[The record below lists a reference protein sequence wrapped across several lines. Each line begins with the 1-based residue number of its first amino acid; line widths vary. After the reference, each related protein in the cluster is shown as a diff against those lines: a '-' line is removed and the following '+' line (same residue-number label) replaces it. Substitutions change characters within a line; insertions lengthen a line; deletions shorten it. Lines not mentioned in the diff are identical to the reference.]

1 MTIISDSLRQLI
13 LVRFR
18 EFFREP
24 EALFWVYGFPILLA
38 AGLGLAFRDRPA
50 DQIVVG
56 HLPGVAAGMIAGLS
70 ADSGIK
76 LQQFADSAAG
86 AKALRNG
93 RIALLLVPD
102 ATGLR
107 YRYDDT
113 RPDAR
118 IARQHVNDVVQRSAG
133 RREPIVTGD
142 QIVWER
148 GSRYIDFLIPGLIG
162 FNLMG
167 SGIWGTGFTI
177 VDARK
182 RKLLKRLAATPM
194 SRGEF
199 LASFLLS
206 QLALL
211 VVGVTVLLLFGMLV
225 FDVPVRGSFV
235 TLAVLCSLAGVAFV
249 ALGLCIAARP
259 RTQEAA
265 SGLMN
270 LVMLPMWVFSGVFF
284 SSSHF
289 PAVMQPVIKALPL
302 TAANDALRAVMLEG
316 AGPREVFPEIAVLLV
331 WLVLSFGVALKMF
344 RWT

>member
-142 QIVWER
+142 QIVRER

-225 FDVPVRGSFV
+225 FHVPVRGSFV

>member
-1 MTIISDSLRQLI
+1 MISDSLQQLI

-18 EFFREP
+18 DFFREP
-24 EALFWVYGFPILLA
+24 EALFWVYGFPLLLA

-50 DQIVVG
+50 DRIVVG
-56 HLPGVAAGMIAGLS
+56 HLPGVSAQAIAGLS
-70 ADSGIK
+70 ADSGTK
-76 LQQFADSAAG
+76 LEPFADSAAG

-93 RIALLLVPD
+93 QIALLLVPD
-102 ATGLR
+102 STGLR

-118 IARQHVNDVVQRSAG
+118 MARQHVNDVVQRSAG
-133 RREPIVTGD
+133 RTEQVATGD
-142 QIVWER
+142 QIVRER

-194 SRGEF
+194 SRSEY
-199 LASFLLS
+199 LESFLIS
-206 QLALL
+206 QLVLL
-211 VVGVTVLLLFGMLV
+211 VLAVGMLLLFGMLV

-235 TLAVLCSLAGVAFV
+235 TLSVTCAVAGLTFV

-259 RTQEAA
+259 RTVEAA

-302 TAANDALRAVMLEG
+302 SAVNDALRAVMLEG
-316 AGPREVFPEIAVLLV
+316 AGLAGVLPELAVLGV
-331 WLVLSFGVALKMF
+331 WLVLSFALALKLF

>member
-1 MTIISDSLRQLI
+1 MISDSLRQLI
-13 LVRFR
+13 SVRFR

-24 EALFWVYGFPILLA
+24 EALFWVYGFPLLLA

-50 DQIVVG
+50 DRIVVG
-56 HLPGVAAGMIAGLS
+56 HLPGVTSGAITSLS

-76 LQQFADSAAG
+76 LKQFTDSAAG

-93 RIALLLVPD
+93 QIALLLVPD
-102 ATGLR
+102 STGLR

-118 IARQHVNDVVQRSAG
+118 MARQRVNDVVQQSAG
-133 RREPIVTGD
+133 RTDQVTTAD
-142 QIVWER
+142 QIVRER

-194 SRGEF
+194 SRSEY

-206 QLALL
+206 QLVLL
-211 VVGVTVLLLFGMLV
+211 VLAVGMLLIFGMLV

-235 TLAVLCSLAGVAFV
+235 TLAVTCGVAGLSFV

-259 RTQEAA
+259 RTVEAA

-270 LVMLPMWVFSGVFF
+270 LAMLPMWVFSGVFF

-316 AGPREVFPEIAVLLV
+316 AGLREVFPEVAVLLA
-331 WLVLSFGVALKMF
+331 WLVLSFGLALKLF

>member
-1 MTIISDSLRQLI
+1 MISDSLRQLI
-13 LVRFR
+13 SVRFR

-24 EALFWVYGFPILLA
+24 EALFWVYGFPLLLA

-50 DQIVVG
+50 DRIVVG
-56 HLPGVAAGMIAGLS
+56 HLTGVTSGAIEALK
-70 ADSGIK
+70 ADSGIR
-76 LQQFADSAAG
+76 LEAFPDSTAG
-86 AKALRNG
+86 ARALRNG
-93 RIALLLVPD
+93 QIALLLVPD
-102 ATGLR
+102 STGLG

-118 IARQHVNDVVQRSAG
+118 MARQRVNDVVQSSAG
-133 RREPIVTGD
+133 RTDQVTTAD
-142 QIVWER
+142 QIVRER

-194 SRGEF
+194 SRSEY

-206 QLALL
+206 QLVLL
-211 VVGVTVLLLFGMLV
+211 VFAVGVLLLLGMLV

-235 TLAVLCSLAGVAFV
+235 TLAVTCGVAGLSFV

-259 RTQEAA
+259 RTVEAA

-270 LVMLPMWVFSGVFF
+270 LAMLPMWVFSGVFF

-302 TAANDALRAVMLEG
+302 TATNDALRAVMLEG
-316 AGPREVFPEIAVLLV
+316 AGLREVFPEVAVLLV
-331 WLVLSFGVALKMF
+331 WLILSFGLALKLF

>member
-1 MTIISDSLRQLI
+1 MTMISDSLRQLI

-24 EALFWVYGFPILLA
+24 EALFWVYGFPVLLA

-50 DQIVVG
+50 DRIVVG
-56 HLPGVAAGMIAGLS
+56 HLPGVAAEMINGLS

-76 LQQFADSAAG
+76 LQQFSDSSAG
-86 AKALRNG
+86 ARALRNG
-93 RIALLLVPD
+93 QIALLLVPD
-102 ATGLR
+102 QAGLR

-118 IARQHVNDVVQRSAG
+118 MARQHVNDVVQRSAG
-133 RREPIVTGD
+133 RTEQVATAD
-142 QIVWER
+142 QIVRER

-194 SRGEF
+194 SRAEF

-225 FDVPVRGSFV
+225 FDVPVRGSFL
-235 TLAVLCSLAGVAFV
+235 TLAALCSLAGVAFV

-316 AGPREVFPEIAVLLV
+316 AGLRGVFPEVAVLLV
-331 WLVLSFGVALKMF
+331 WLVLSFVVALKLF

>member
-142 QIVWER
+142 QIVRER

>member
-1 MTIISDSLRQLI
+1 MLTESLKQLT

-18 EFFREP
+18 DFFREP
-24 EALFWVYGFPILLA
+24 EALFWVYGFPLLLA

-50 DQIVVG
+50 DKIVVG
-56 HLPGVAAGMIAGLS
+56 HLPGVESGAIAGLS
-70 ADSGIK
+70 ADSGVK
-76 LQQFADSAAG
+76 LEPYPDSTAG

-93 RIALLLVPD
+93 QIALLLVPD
-102 ATGLR
+102 ATGLS

-118 IARQHVNDVVQRSAG
+118 MARQHVNDIVQRSAG
-133 RREPIVTGD
+133 RTEQVTTQD
-142 QIVWER
+142 QVVRER

-194 SRGEF
+194 SRSEY

-206 QLALL
+206 QLVLL
-211 VVGVTVLLLFGMLV
+211 VIAVAVMLLFGTLV
-225 FDVPVRGSFV
+225 FDVPVRGSLV
-235 TLAVLCSLAGVAFV
+235 TLAVTCCVAGVAFV

-259 RTQEAA
+259 RTVEAA

-270 LVMLPMWVFSGVFF
+270 LAMLPMWVFSGVFF

-316 AGPREVFPEIAVLLV
+316 AGLAGVFPELVVLGV
-331 WLVLSFGVALKMF
+331 WLVLSFALALKLF